1 MVVLFA
7 LPFGDAAISP
17 CESGAPAPLCR
28 GEYTAF
34 GSAADSVR
42 AVPIFVFSFTCH
54 QNIVSISNELDRPT
68 PRRVLALVTA
78 AISMSL
84 ATYLTLAH
92 AGYYTFGNRVN
103 DDILSSYPSS
113 RPIVAIARCL
123 IAIVVTCC
131 YPLQAHPS
139 RGCITSIILVAQRG
153 LGQRPLASDPTQMST
168 EPLIAA
174 SHSGTP
180 RSSLLASRGSDPHY
194 LVGPCTADETAASRD
209 LHSTPSATDNRLD
222 GNAVTRSGGEAV
234 GGRPRGTDNSP
245 SSDDLETDF
254 VVDGDAPVGGNAVA
268 PSQGSSLRLHL
279 LVSTVFVF
287 ASGAIALLVTDLG
300 IVLSV
305 VGATGSTIVSYILPG
320 ITYYRLS
327 RKPKRRLGLALFC
340 AGMIIMPLAL
350 TLIAIDAA
358 ASS

>member
-1 MVVLFA
+1 
-7 LPFGDAAISP
+7 
-17 CESGAPAPLCR
+17 
-28 GEYTAF
+28 
-34 GSAADSVR
+34 
-42 AVPIFVFSFTCH
+42 
-54 QNIVSISNELDRPT
+54 
-68 PRRVLALVTA
+68 
-78 AISMSL
+78 
-84 ATYLTLAH
+84 
-92 AGYYTFGNRVN
+92 
-103 DDILSSYPSS
+103 
-113 RPIVAIARCL
+113 
-123 IAIVVTCC
+123 
-131 YPLQAHPS
+131 
-139 RGCITSIILVAQRG
+139 
-153 LGQRPLASDPTQMST
+153 MST

-305 VGATGSTIVSYILPG
+305 RALVCP
-320 ITYYRLS
+320 RLS
-327 RKPKRRLGLALFC
+327 WPFYSARKELSAMASCQLVALHSYRCLDILYSF
-340 AGMIIMPLAL
+340 AAL
-350 TLIAIDAA
+350 
-358 ASS
+358 SSS